1 MQREDDHLSLFAH
14 FTLGVLLVSNKTCC
28 SLHYI
33 LAAALSDPS
42 SHYCVCVCEL
52 ERAVLFCTLGVHPSV
67 SILKRMH
74 CFTDSFKPMCIHSP
88 AHQHRR
94 KNQCVFTHP
103 HTNTHA
109 RTKTHTITQ
118 SDISSIDHLALREF
132 VSGPPRYHLAIKGVR
147 EQFVIVEQ
155 NSGP

>member
-118 SDISSIDHLALREF
+118 VTYAHTHTRARAHARTHTHTHTLVILTLARVLL
-132 VSGPPRYHLAIKGVR
+132 PRLCKVDK
-147 EQFVIVEQ
+147 
-155 NSGP
+155 